1 MAGNLNASSG
11 RPLEGVTVVSLEQAV
26 AAPFASR
33 QLADL
38 GARVIKVERP
48 GTGDFARGYDETVKG
63 MASHFVWLNRSKESL
78 TLDLKKPGAPE
89 VLDGLLERADVFL
102 HNLAPGAVDR
112 LGFGAERLRQ
122 RDPRLICCSISG
134 YGSTGPYRDKKAYD
148 LLVQCEAGLVSIT
161 GTPDT
166 PSKVGISVAD
176 IAAGMYAYSGILTA
190 LYDRERTGE
199 GADFEVSLFEA
210 LGEWMGFPGYY
221 TAYGGEEPPRTG
233 ASHAAIA
240 PYGPFEA
247 GDGQS
252 VFLGIQ
258 NEREWAKFCKEVLE
272 NQDLATDPRFSN
284 NTKRVENREELTAEI
299 HAVFAALSAEQ
310 AVERLEAAGIAN
322 ARMNGVQEFWD
333 HPQLQARDRW
343 REVQSPAG
351 LVNAL
356 VPPVTSGVE
365 PVMNPIPD
373 VGDHNEALLEELG
386 FDEARRD
393 TLHHD
398 GAV

>member
-1 MAGNLNASSG
+1 MAAD

-38 GARVIKVERP
+38 GARVIKIERP

-89 VLDGLLERADVFL
+89 VLDRLLESADVFL

-112 LGFGAERLRQ
+112 LGFGARRLRY
-122 RDPRLICCSISG
+122 RDPRLICCAISG
-134 YGSTGPYRDKKAYD
+134 YGSSGPYRDKKAYD

-166 PSKVGISVAD
+166 PSKAGISVAD
-176 IAAGMYAYSGILTA
+176 IAAGMYAYSGILSA

-199 GADFEVSLFEA
+199 GTEFEVSLFEA

-240 PYGPFEA
+240 PYGPFEV
-247 GDGQS
+247 GDGGR

-258 NEREWAKFCKEVLE
+258 NEREWAKFCEVVLE
-272 NQDLATDPRFSN
+272 RPALAQDPRFSS
-284 NTKRVENREELTAEI
+284 NTNRVQNRAELDTEI
-299 HAVFAALSAEQ
+299 HAVFTGLSTDG
-310 AVERLEAAGIAN
+310 VVDRLESAGIAN
-322 ARMNGVQEFWD
+322 ARMNGVRDFWD
-333 HPQLQARDRW
+333 HPQLAARDRW

-351 LVNAL
+351 PIKAL
-356 VPPVTSGVE
+356 IPPTASPEKE

-373 VGDHNEALLEELG
+373 VGDHTDSLLEKLSL
-386 FDEARRD
+386 DEAERER
-393 TLHHD
+393 LRLD

>member
-1 MAGNLNASSG
+1 MAGDAKG

-38 GARVIKVERP
+38 GARVIKIERP
-48 GTGDFARGYDETVKG
+48 VTGDFARGYDETVKG

-102 HNLAPGAVDR
+102 HNLAPGAVER
-112 LGFGAERLRQ
+112 LGFGSERLRK
-122 RDPRLICCSISG
+122 RDPRLICCAISG
-134 YGSTGPYRDKKAYD
+134 YGSSGPYRDKKAYD
-148 LLVQCEAGLVSIT
+148 LLIQCEAGLVSIT
-161 GTPDT
+161 GAPDT

-199 GADFEVSLFEA
+199 GTEFEVSLFEA

-233 ASHAAIA
+233 SSHAAIA

-247 GDGQS
+247 GDGGR

-272 NQDLATDPRFSN
+272 NPELADDPRFSN
-284 NTKRVENREELTAEI
+284 NTRRTENRDELTAEI
-299 HAVFAALSAEQ
+299 QAAFSGLSADG
-310 AVERLEAAGIAN
+310 AVERLESAGIAN
-322 ARMNGVQEFWD
+322 ARMNGVQDFWD
-333 HPQLQARDRW
+333 HPQLRARDRW
-343 REVQSPAG
+343 REVQSPLG
-351 LVNAL
+351 PIDAL
-356 VPPVTSGVE
+356 IPPATSPGAE

-373 VGDHNEALLEELG
+373 VGGHTEALLEELG
-386 FDEARRD
+386 FDETRRD

>member
-1 MAGNLNASSG
+1 MVEGDTTR

-38 GARVIKVERP
+38 GARVIKIERP
-48 GTGDFARGYDETVKG
+48 GVGDFARGYDETVKG
-63 MASHFVWLNRSKESL
+63 LASHFVWLNRSKESL

-89 VLDGLLERADVFL
+89 VLNGLLERADVFL

-112 LGFGAERLRQ
+112 LGFDAGRLRE
-122 RDPRLICCSISG
+122 RDPRLICCAVSG
-134 YGSTGPYRDKKAYD
+134 YGSSGPYRDKKAYD
-148 LLVQCEAGLVSIT
+148 LLVQCEAGLVSVT

-166 PSKVGISVAD
+166 PAKVGISVAD

-210 LGEWMGFPGYY
+210 LGEWMGFPAYY
-221 TAYGGEEPPRTG
+221 AAYGGEEPPRTG

-240 PYGPFEA
+240 PYGPFET
-247 GDGQS
+247 GDGGR

-258 NEREWAKFCKEVLE
+258 NEREWATFCEEVLRAPE
-272 NQDLATDPRFSN
+272 LATDPRFSD
-284 NTKRVENREELTAEI
+284 NTKRTYNRDELTAEI
-299 HAVFAALSAEQ
+299 HAAFAGLSAEQ
-310 AVERLEAAGIAN
+310 AVERLESAGIAN
-322 ARMNGVQEFWD
+322 ARMNTVREFWE

-343 REVQSPAG
+343 REVDSPVG
-351 LVNAL
+351 PINAL
-356 VPPVTSGVE
+356 IPPVTVGSE

-373 VGDHNEALLEELG
+373 VGDHTDDILGELG
-386 FDEARRD
+386 YDEAGRER
-393 TLHHD
+393 LQRD